1 MAKLTYQRVLLKL
14 SGEALGRTASGLD
27 YKKLNMAVKEIR
39 ALVRL
44 GVELGIAVGGG
55 NWWRKRNQSKNFD
68 AVSADYMGMTATVLN
83 ALALRQGLAK
93 AGVSSLVQTAIGSEI
108 PLLTPVSEIKARA
121 ALKQGRVVIFA
132 GGTGKPFFTTDTA
145 AAQQASLIG
154 AEVLIKAGPAD
165 GVYSAN
171 PNKHKN
177 ARKFDSLTIKQALRL
192 NLGVMDRQAF
202 AWCEKSK
209 MPIIVCK
216 WQKGMVAKVVKGL
229 SVGTIVKP

>member
-1 MAKLTYQRVLLKL
+1 MAKLAYKRILLKL
-14 SGEALGRTASGLD
+14 SGEALGNTGRGLD

-39 ALVRL
+39 ALTRL
-44 GVELGIAVGGG
+44 GVELGIAIGGG

-93 AGVSSLVQTAIGSEI
+93 VGVFSLVQTTIGSEI
-108 PLLTPVSEIKARA
+108 PLLKPVNEVKARA

-145 AAQQASLIG
+145 AAQQASLLG
-154 AEVLIKAGPAD
+154 AKVLIKAGPAD

-177 ARKFDSLTIKQALRL
+177 AQKFDNLTIKQALRL

-202 AWCEKSK
+202 AWCEKNK
-209 MPIIVCK
+209 IPIIVCK
-216 WQKGMVAKVVKGL
+216 WQKGMVAKVVRGL
-229 SVGTIVKP
+229 AIGTVVKP